1 MIQTDS
7 QPEVTPKTNA
17 RSRISNGACL
27 LPGVDGRSTWVRRT
41 RDLIQA
47 HTNDLGGLSEC
58 SQAEQSMIRRAAV
71 LTTELEQL
79 EVIFA
84 QAGQATERQLDLY
97 ARISSGL
104 RRLLEAVGLERRAKR
119 VPGAPVLLGDRL

>member
-1 MIQTDS
+1 MQADS
-7 QPEVTPKTNA
+7 ATVPTIKPTA
-17 RSRISNGACL
+17 RSRVTNGSAL
-27 LPGVDGRSTWVRRT
+27 LPGVDARGRWPRRC

-47 HTNDLGGLSEC
+47 HLSDLGGLSEC
-58 SQAEQSMIRRAAV
+58 SQAEQSIIRRASV

-79 EVIFA
+79 EVLFA

-97 ARISSGL
+97 GRTASTL
-104 RRLLEAVGLERRAKR
+104 RRLLESIGLQRRSKR

>member
-1 MIQTDS
+1 MPVDS
-7 QPEVTPKTNA
+7 HAVVAPKTNA

-47 HTNDLGGLSEC
+47 HTNDLGGVDMC
-58 SQAEQSMIRRAAV
+58 SQAEQTIIRKASV
-71 LTTELEQL
+71 LTTELERL
-79 EVIFA
+79 EQIFA

-97 ARISSGL
+97 GRTASTL
-104 RRLLEAVGLERRAKR
+104 RRLLESVGVSRRPKAI
-119 VPGAPVLLGDRL
+119 PGGGPVLLGDEL